1 MNLSEHARGKWPE
14 IINAIIGPEYT
25 SKTHGK
31 CPSTGEGCDRY
42 RFSDHYGTGNFF
54 CDCSDGK
61 NDGFVLIQ
69 CVKGWNFPQA
79 ARAIEDVIGAPPG
92 QGKPERKPATWAN
105 KLRNETVKSERS
117 AYLESRGLEVPP
129 TLEWHHRLPY
139 FKDNNKAGEFPAML
153 APITKDGRFLTYHVT
168 YLSGMNKIRKIL
180 PANNSLRGGAIELYP
195 AGEILGVA
203 EGIETAIAAHM
214 LSGLP
219 VWSVVNTALMGQFKP
234 PQGVKHVY
242 IFADNDK
249 NFAGQAA
256 AYKLAHSLS
265 GKVGVEVMMP
275 QIPGTDYNDLL
286 KESTG

>member
-1 MNLSEHARGKWPE
+1 
-14 IINAIIGPEYT
+14 
-25 SKTHGK
+25 
-31 CPSTGEGCDRY
+31 
-42 RFSDHYGTGNFF
+42 
-54 CDCSDGK
+54 
-61 NDGFVLIQ
+61 
-69 CVKGWNFPQA
+69 
-79 ARAIEDVIGAPPG
+79 
-92 QGKPERKPATWAN
+92 
-105 KLRNETVKSERS
+105 
-117 AYLESRGLEVPP
+117 
-129 TLEWHHRLPY
+129 
-139 FKDNNKAGEFPAML
+139 
-153 APITKDGRFLTYHVT
+153 
-168 YLSGMNKIRKIL
+168 L